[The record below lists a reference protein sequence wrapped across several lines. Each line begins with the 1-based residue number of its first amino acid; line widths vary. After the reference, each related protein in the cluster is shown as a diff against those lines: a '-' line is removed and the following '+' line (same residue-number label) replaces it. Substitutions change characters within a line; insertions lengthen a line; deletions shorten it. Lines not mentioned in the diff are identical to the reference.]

1 MIKVEPIPIPIPI
14 RRGRTLKCARAEP
27 GDVSGSDADGTGT
40 DAGAGAGRDAGA
52 DAEVAVVGGGVA
64 GCAVARALAPAYDVA
79 VFEAGR
85 VAGGATALAAGE
97 VTMVSSYP
105 DEPSI
110 GRHAVDFFRAYDGTG
125 GFEFAERPSLGL
137 VTPERAGAA
146 RRRARRLADERG
158 LPVTFRDAA
167 AAAERHPRFDFDGLA
182 GVVEHGDQGFLD
194 PYTLAVT
201 LKADAEARGARF
213 HTDTPVEAVATGAG
227 AVAGVETPDGRHAA
241 DSVVAAAGWR
251 TRRLLADVL
260 PLPIRPYRTQ
270 IVILEPDEPLPA
282 GFPMGWYP
290 GEHVYFR
297 GERNG
302 DLLVGGWS
310 LAEDDPEAASGD
322 ADEAFRSHVAGLVP
336 RFLRGFDGAGV
347 VDGRAGV
354 DAATPD
360 TRPIIDAPAE
370 GPDGLVVASGFHGR
384 GVMTAPVT
392 GTAVRA
398 LIDAGGDRAGADAPF
413 PLAPFALDRF
423 ETRGTDFEFHSISA
437 DD

>member
-1 MIKVEPIPIPIPI
+1 M
-14 RRGRTLKCARAEP
+14 
-27 GDVSGSDADGTGT
+27 SGSDPDGTGPE
-40 DAGAGAGRDAGA
+40 AGTGA

-64 GCAVARALAPAYDVA
+64 GCAVARELAPAYDVA

-97 VTMVSSYP
+97 VTMLSSYP

-110 GRHAVDFFRAYDGTG
+110 GRHAVDFFREYDGTG
-125 GFEFAERPSLGL
+125 AFEFAERHSVDL
-137 VTPERAGAA
+137 VTPDRAAAA

-158 LPVTFRDAA
+158 LPVAFHDAA
-167 AAAERHPRFDFDGLA
+167 AAGERYPRFDLDGLA
-182 GVVEHGDQGFLD
+182 GVVEHGEQGFLD

-201 LKADAEARGARF
+201 LKADAEERGARF
-213 HTDTPVEAVATGAG
+213 HTDTPVEAVATEGG
-227 AVAGVETPDGRHAA
+227 AVAGVETPAGRHAA
-241 DSVVAAAGWR
+241 DHVVVAAGWR

-270 IVILEPDEPLPA
+270 IVILEPDEPLSDD
-282 GFPMGWYP
+282 FPMGWYP

-310 LAEDDPEAASGD
+310 FAEDDPEAASGD
-322 ADEAFRSHVAGLVP
+322 ADEAFREHVAELVP
-336 RFLRGFDGAGV
+336 RFLRGFDDAGF
-347 VDGRAGV
+347 VDGWAGV

-360 TRPIIDAPAE
+360 TRPIVDAPAE

-398 LIDAGGDRAGADAPF
+398 LIDGGGDRDAAAEAPF

-423 ETRGTDFEFHSISA
+423 DTRGTDFEFHSISA